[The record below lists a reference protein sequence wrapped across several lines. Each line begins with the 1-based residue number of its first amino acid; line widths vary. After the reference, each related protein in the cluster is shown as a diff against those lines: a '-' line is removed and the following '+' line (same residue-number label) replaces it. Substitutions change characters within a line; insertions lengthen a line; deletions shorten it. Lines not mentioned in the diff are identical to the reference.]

1 MPEKPRIYIE
11 SAPLIDLVKSKVGV
25 TAQDDRARDVFI
37 VEQAL
42 DAARAGDIEIF
53 TSALTIAECTHV
65 NDPARLE
72 AAKPF
77 FMGLLGSGKSGIRLI
92 QTTFSVVERAR
103 DLRWFSGVAL
113 GGADAIHVASALHL
127 RCDELWTGD
136 GKMLA
141 KSDVLR
147 PLGLRVCKPSVTS
160 CLPAKYLQSQLP
172 M

>member
-11 SAPLIDLVKSKVGV
+11 SAPFIDLVKSKVGV
-25 TAQDDRARDVFI
+25 GTEANRARAVFF

-42 DAARAGDIEIF
+42 EAARAGDVEVF
-53 TSALTIAECTHV
+53 TSTLTIAECTHV
-65 NDPARLE
+65 NDPLKLE

-77 FMGLLGSGKSGIRLI
+77 FMGLLGSGKMGIRLI
-92 QTTFSVVERAR
+92 QTTSSVVERAR

-113 GGADAIHVASALHL
+113 GGADSVHVASALHL

-141 KSDVLR
+141 QADVLL
-147 PLGLRVCKPSVTS
+147 PLGLRVCKPSLSS
-160 CLPAKYLQSQLP
+160 CIPEKYLQSQFPL
-172 M
+172 

>member
-11 SAPLIDLVKSKVGV
+11 SAPLIDLVKSRVGV
-25 TAQDDRARDVFI
+25 SGQEDRARVVFF

-42 DAARAGDIEIF
+42 EAAKAGDVEVF
-53 TSALTIAECTHV
+53 SSALTIAECTHV
-65 NDPARLE
+65 NDPAKLE

-77 FMGLLGSGKSGIRLI
+77 FMGLLASGKSGIRLI
-92 QTTFSVVERAR
+92 QTTISVVERAR

-141 KSDVLR
+141 RSATLR
-147 PLGLRVCKPSVTS
+147 PLGLRVCQPQATS